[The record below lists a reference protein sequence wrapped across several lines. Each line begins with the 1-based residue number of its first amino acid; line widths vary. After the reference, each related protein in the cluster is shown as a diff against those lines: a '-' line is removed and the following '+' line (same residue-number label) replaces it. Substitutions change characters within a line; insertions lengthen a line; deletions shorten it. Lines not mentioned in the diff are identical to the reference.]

1 MKYLKS
7 ALVDAHTADP
17 GTTGLLTFAQ
27 RGNRSPGRHHR
38 QHEGKQ
44 KTHRRVRTLC
54 HWDKHPRETKGGKL
68 YSGSEVPVPARVVP
82 FFGPEGRQTSQ
93 QGVHVTQEAQGTERR
108 KRAPHP

>member
-27 RGNRSPGRHHR
+27 RGSRNLGDTTDSMKGSRRHTGVSGHF
-38 QHEGKQ
+38 
-44 KTHRRVRTLC
+44 C

-68 YSGSEVPVPARVVP
+68 YSGSEVSIPARV
-82 FFGPEGRQTSQ
+82 
-93 QGVHVTQEAQGTERR
+93 
-108 KRAPHP
+108 APLLWT